1 MRIAKKVQPYNGRL
15 YGRPYIAKVVKWP
28 VGCRAELQWGT
39 FLGEPET
46 GGELEIEAKPG
57 DVLRYGQKTK
67 RSSGDPSAQWVLVTS
82 LGALTVIPSELEAAR
97 SFRQN
102 WQLTAPAV
110 DPTLQGETR

>member
-57 DVLRYGQKTK
+57 DVLRYGQKNK
-67 RSSGDPSAQWVLVTS
+67 HSNGDPSARWVLVTS
-82 LGALTVIPSELEAAR
+82 LGALTVIPTELEAAR
-97 SFRQN
+97 NFRAN
-102 WQLTAPAV
+102 WRLTALAV
-110 DPTLQGETR
+110 DTTQQGESQ